1 MRSYCKTGVST
12 SGPSSRKGIAIIWV
26 VLTISALLGISG
38 LATDTG
44 YVMLAGHQLQSAAD
58 NAALAAAAQVQT
70 STSAA
75 DTAAVSTASKNAVLG
90 SPVQLNSAT
99 DVVCGNYNTTTGVF
113 TGNQT
118 PYNAVSVT
126 AKRTTGSL
134 GGPVNLLFGPIFH
147 IPTAEVSRQ
156 SIAMAGGT
164 FNAGVVVLAST
175 GTSANIGASGTP
187 TLKVNNGGGCQV
199 NSSSS
204 SGCSCGSGCSIGCS
218 ELRCNGGCTGSGSL
232 PTNTYTNTTAC
243 SDPCG
248 GLTTP
253 TKGTDGGTITHTTSS
268 GTYTCTRV
276 LLRRD
281 HLRRWLHRGLQP
293 RHLHLRRRRPEL
305 QRYLQ
310 LRRFWLHLLLHQG
323 NDHHVRSLHDHAT
336 GTCTISPPT
345 SGTYATTGCCIF
357 HDPAAPST
365 TTCSITCNS
374 NTNISGL
381 VYAPS
386 CNVTCNGGSGTS
398 CAGQIVCNTLTCQ
411 GSGNCTVNYSGTNPC
426 TVNNVALCK

>member
-1 MRSYCKTGVST
+1 MRSYCKTGVTT
-12 SGPSSRKGIAIIWV
+12 SGPSSRRGIAIIWV

-75 DTAAVSTASKNAVLG
+75 ATAAVSTASKNSALG

-147 IPTAEVSRQ
+147 ITTAEVSRQ

-164 FNAGVVVLAST
+164 FNAGVVVL
-175 GTSANIGASGTP
+175 GTSGTSTTVSGSS

-199 NSSSS
+199 NSGSSS
-204 SGCSCGSGCSIGCS
+204 ACSCGSGCGIGCT
-218 ELRCNGGCTGSGSL
+218 ELRCSGGCSGAGSL
-232 PTNTYTNTTAC
+232 PTNTYTSCTAC
-243 SDPCG
+243 NDPCG

-253 TKGTDGGTITHTTSS
+253 TKGTDGGTITHTASS
-268 GTYTCTRV
+268 GTYTCNPGYYSGGITCGGGCTV
-276 LLRRD
+276 VCNPGTYICGGA
-281 HLRRWLHRGLQP
+281 GLSCSGTCNFVASGCTFYCTKGTTSTYAP
-293 RHLHLRRRRPEL
+293 CTI
-305 QRYLQ
+305 
-310 LRRFWLHLLLHQG
+310 
-323 NDHHVRSLHDHAT
+323 NTT
-336 GTCTISPPT
+336 GTCQISPPT
-345 SGTYATTGCCIF
+345 TGTYAGTGCCIF
-357 HDPAAPST
+357 HDPSAPST
-365 TTCSITCNS
+365 TTCSITCNG

-386 CNVTCNGGSGTS
+386 CKVSCTGGSGTS